1 MKYFIKRVVLIILVS
16 TMILACSSE
25 KKRNANF
32 LPPLTIKISNEIKN
46 DEKLV
51 EVVKSSE
58 KAINEFSDNL
68 EQLVLDGKNIL
79 EKKEEERS
87 SGDNLKIGN
96 MMIQFVSN
104 SAELATLI
112 DEFDSYKNSQKEQGL
127 ISDGQL
133 MALEKVGES
142 FKNRMED
149 IENKYKF

>member
-1 MKYFIKRVVLIILVS
+1 MKYFIKRVVLIALVS
-16 TMILACSSE
+16 TMLIACSGD

-32 LPPLTIKISNEIKN
+32 LPLLTIEISDEIKN
-46 DEKLV
+46 DAKLV

-68 EQLVLDGKNIL
+68 EQLILDGKDVL

-87 SGDNLKIGN
+87 LVDNLKIGN

-133 MALEKVGES
+133 VALEKVGKS
-142 FKNRMED
+142 FQKRMEQ

>member
-68 EQLVLDGKNIL
+68 EQLVLEGKEIL
-79 EKKEEERS
+79 DKNEDERS
-87 SGDNLKIGN
+87 LTENYKIGK

-104 SAELATLI
+104 SVEFGKLI
-112 DEFDSYKNSQKEQGL
+112 DEFDTYRNNQKEQGL
-127 ISDGQL
+127 INNEQIK
-133 MALEKVGES
+133 ALEKVGES
-142 FKNRMED
+142 FRYRMKQIND
-149 IENKYKF
+149 KYEF